1 MAQVKKDLIEIIGL
15 SVNAPLVVD
24 GGADGSYA
32 VAAHQ
37 IKWGESEF
45 NGKTFGGTSYGLL
58 TAIESAIENKTVDL
72 SDYTTY
78 SYVAS
83 ATNAAITAH
92 VANFGH
98 ITDEER
104 TRLNEGY
111 DAAYYASTTIDAFI
125 HGENVTEAV
134 DTLKD
139 IQDYITKHGAD
150 ASKMVENINKAYNRA
165 DNAYIYAGNVYSYA
179 SGVSSVAYSAYDKAT
194 SAYVDAGNA
203 YTYASAVGAV
213 ADAAKAAAKDA
224 NDRALNVHTYASNVG
239 NVADNAYA
247 RANEAYTYASKVST
261 SVDVLREDAYR
272 YTNDKCDDAYTYSS
286 YYIEKLNTRIDDI
299 FKSGI
304 DNDALEGV
312 IGGYLEENGVAT
324 AITYTFESAAS
335 NQGKFISSVEI
346 VPYGVNDFEFK
357 YTYYSPKAEDYWE
370 EYVPGN

>member
-92 VANFGH
+92 IANFGH

-111 DAAYYASTTIDAFI
+111 DAAYYASTTIDAFL

-139 IQDYITKHGAD
+139 IQDYITKHGAE
-150 ASKMVENINKAYNRA
+150 ASKMVESINTAYYKA
-165 DNAYIYAGNVYSYA
+165 DNAYIY
-179 SGVSSVAYSAYDKAT
+179 
-194 SAYVDAGNA
+194 AGNA

-213 ADAAKAAAKDA
+213 ADTAKSTADGAKHLAEAANA
-224 NDRALNVHTYASNVG
+224 NAMTAHTYASNVG

-261 SVDVLREDAYR
+261 SVDALRTDAYR
-272 YTNDKCDDAYTYSS
+272 YTDDKHIETRTEAYTYSS

-370 EYVPGN
+370 EYVPAN

>member
-92 VANFGH
+92 VTNFGH
-98 ITDEER
+98 ITNEER

-111 DAAYYASTTIDAFI
+111 DAAYYASTTIDAFL
-125 HGENVTEAV
+125 HGENVEGAV
-134 DTLKD
+134 DTLKE
-139 IQDYITKHGAD
+139 IQKYITDHGAE

-213 ADAAKAAAKDA
+213 ADAAKADAKEA

-247 RANEAYTYASKVST
+247 RANEAYTYASKVSK
-261 SVDVLREDAYR
+261 SVDDLRTDAYQ
-272 YTNDKCDDAYTYSS
+272 YTNDRRTEAYTYSS
-286 YYIEKLNTRIDDI
+286 YYIDKLNTRIDDI

-324 AITYTFESAAS
+324 YIMSESVLADVS
-335 NQGKFISSVEI
+335 QGKFISSVQI
-346 VPYGVNDFEFK
+346 VPYGVNDYKFK

-370 EYVPGN
+370 EYVPAN